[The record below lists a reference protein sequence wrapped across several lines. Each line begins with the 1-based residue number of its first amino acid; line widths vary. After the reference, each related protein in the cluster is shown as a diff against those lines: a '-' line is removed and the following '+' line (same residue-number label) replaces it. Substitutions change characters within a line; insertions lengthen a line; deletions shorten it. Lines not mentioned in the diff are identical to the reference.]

1 MNGSSLVK
9 LGSTSVVCGIN
20 ARLCRPKEERP
31 NKGFIICNVE
41 LPALCSSKN
50 FKTST
55 SYQSSSFTQLSVS
68 SANIEH
74 SQAMLSQLMQDIINE
89 SGCLKEEDLCIRE
102 GKLVWVLYIDLIC
115 LNNDGNVQDTC
126 CLAMIAALKTL
137 KLYQMDYDEN
147 ENKPIVVKPI
157 NMISIKLY
165 NEPVC
170 TTLFALED
178 CIIIADP
185 NKQEEDFMRTFII
198 ICTLSKTKICLI
210 RKMGGFCVSNEQL
223 NLCIDR
229 ALSAHEDRRLIL
241 KQFNAEN

>member
-1 MNGSSLVK
+1 M
-9 LGSTSVVCGIN
+9 
-20 ARLCRPKEERP
+20 
-31 NKGFIICNVE
+31 E

-89 SGCLKEEDLCIRE
+89 SGCLKEEELCIRQ
-102 GKLVWVLYIDLIC
+102 GKLVWALYIDLIC

-126 CLAMIAALKTL
+126 CLAMISALKTL
-137 KLYQMDYDEN
+137 KLYQMDYDDN
-147 ENKPIVVKPI
+147 ENKPIVLKPI
-157 NMISIKLY
+157 NMVSVKLH

-241 KQFNAEN
+241 KEFNTEN